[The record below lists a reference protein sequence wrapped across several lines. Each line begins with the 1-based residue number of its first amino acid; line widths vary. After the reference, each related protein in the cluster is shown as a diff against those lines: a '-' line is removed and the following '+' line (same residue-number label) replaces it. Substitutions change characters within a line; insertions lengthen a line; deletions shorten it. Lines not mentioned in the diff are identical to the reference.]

1 MTLKTFKEKLSEIQ
15 QIQFMTPNGK
25 WIAPHFH
32 ITEIGKKTKT
42 FLDCGNVLRSESF
55 VTFQLWHAN
64 DFDHRLLPNKLLG
77 IIENSAALNLD
88 DSLSIE
94 VEYQTDTTIGLFSL
108 EFETD
113 TFMLIA
119 KETNCLAKDHCG
131 ITESEMPVSKNTCSS
146 DSGCC

>member
-42 FLDCGNVLRSESF
+42 FLDCGNELRNESF
-55 VTFQLWHAN
+55 ITFQLWHAN
-64 DFDHRLLPNKLLG
+64 DFDHRLLPQKLIH
-77 IIENSAALNLD
+77 IIENSSALQID
-88 DSLSIE
+88 ETMEIE
-94 VEYQTDTTIGLFSL
+94 VEFQTDLTIGLFSL
-108 EFETD
+108 EFANSI
-113 TFMLIA
+113 FKLLS

-131 ITESEMPVSKNTCSS
+131 IQELQMNISNNACCS

>member
-64 DFDHRLLPNKLLG
+64 DFDHRLLPQKLIH
-77 IIENSAALNLD
+77 IIEISSALQID
-88 DSLSIE
+88 ETMEIE
-94 VEYQTDTTIGLFSL
+94 VEFQTDLTIGLFSL
-108 EFETD
+108 E
-113 TFMLIA
+113 IA
-119 KETNCLAKDHCG
+119 NGIFKLLSKETNCLAKDHCG
-131 ITESEMPVSKNTCSS
+131 IPELQMPISNNACCS